1 MFVTFIFENFGGFFY
16 KGKNFMGMGDMIFE
30 FGSCWRLELD
40 GSYL

>member
-1 MFVTFIFENFGGFFY
+1 MFVTFIFENFGWFF
-16 KGKNFMGMGDMIFE
+16 KRVKFMGIGDMILE